1 MHMLGTGLKGR
12 LCMRRKPTMDFI
24 KAMQELTPQDISKL
38 VTKMLKTPPTVAV
51 LGDIA
56 NVPRYDAIAS
66 RFR

>member
-1 MHMLGTGLKGR
+1 ME
-12 LCMRRKPTMDFI
+12 FI
-24 KAMQELTPQDISKL
+24 KGMQELTPQDVSKL
-38 VTKMLKTPPTVAV
+38 VARILKTPPTVTV